1 MLSAPRQTANLRAAF
16 LIILVVGVS
25 ALFIAVCWPF
35 LKPLLLAAL
44 FAGLSHP
51 FYKWMMRVVG
61 GRRSLAALLTLLF
74 LFVVIAGPLSAF
86 LGLVINQAISMSN
99 DVMPWL
105 QQHFG
110 SPSSF
115 NAHDWLVG
123 HFPYFATYIP
133 PQEELLQSASTA
145 AKSSVGF
152 LVGLVSRATAVT
164 ETFILDMFVM
174 GYVIFFF
181 LKDGK

>member
-51 FYKWMMRVVG
+51 FYKWMMRAVA
-61 GRRSLAALLTLLF
+61 GRRSLAALLTLLL

-86 LGLVINQAISMSN
+86 LGLVINEGSSTRSG
-99 DVMPWL
+99 VRTGSP
-105 QQHFG
+105 QHF
-110 SPSSF
+110 
-115 NAHDWLVG
+115 
-123 HFPYFATYIP
+123 
-133 PQEELLQSASTA
+133 
-145 AKSSVGF
+145 
-152 LVGLVSRATAVT
+152 
-164 ETFILDMFVM
+164 
-174 GYVIFFF
+174 
-181 LKDGK
+181 